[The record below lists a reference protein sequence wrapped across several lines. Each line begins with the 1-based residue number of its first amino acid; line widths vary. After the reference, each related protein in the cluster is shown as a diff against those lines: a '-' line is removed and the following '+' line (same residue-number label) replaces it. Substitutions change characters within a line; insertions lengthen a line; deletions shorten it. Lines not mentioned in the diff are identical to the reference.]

1 MIMII
6 IQLSHAAS
14 ILSITFI
21 KNLLIYKDKKTNQP
35 PIALVKR
42 PNTTSNTEKLAVSVN
57 IM

>member
-1 MIMII
+1 MII